1 MHATMKGNNSK
12 FEDIKRISEEN
23 MLNTRE
29 KDYALE
35 YLFKRRG
42 LKDQGIQY
50 SNLEMA
56 EYLLAKNIK
65 LNIDKK
71 IKNVLNN
78 KQDDSTP
85 L

>member
-1 MHATMKGNNSK
+1 MWGPITTGHMHATMKGNNSK

-42 LKDQGIQY
+42 SKDQNIQY
-50 SNLEMA
+50 SLLEMA
-56 EYLLAKNIK
+56 EYLLPQNIK
-65 LNIDKK
+65 LNIEK
-71 IKNVLNN
+71 
-78 KQDDSTP
+78 
-85 L
+85 